1 MKNKLYT
8 LKDDFTNLKISNK
21 ILIFVFSLIF
31 SFFNIFGS
39 VYKDGYLRLRDFN
52 LPLTIFLFFILL
64 LISFIVFTTLSI
76 YILKVNLKKVD
87 SENKKDLINNNLNS
101 TKKVFLFSYLI
112 IFFFWLLVLLAYY
125 PGIFAYDSTVQIYQ
139 MKYGFSVHHPLLH
152 SLLLCGF
159 YLFGV
164 NVLGNANLGIFL
176 FSFLQ
181 MLFLDFCLSYMNL
194 FLYKI
199 NIKKSIIKFL
209 IIFEAIMPIY
219 SVLSVSIT
227 KDIPFTAFMVLFAT
241 CLLENIYLSEDSKKL
256 SHKILLVFSII
267 GFVLFRSQSTYILI
281 VFILINILF
290 LRKNIFIKNVNKYII
305 IGLIMSISI
314 NSGLKYATNAIP
326 VKFTEY
332 FNLPIQGMARVFKL
346 KENKLDNKTIEEYYT
361 LSRNPKLYTPFLA
374 DTAKY
379 LVNLDFDLFKNLYFK
394 TLKKFPYTHLE
405 AYIVTNVG
413 YVYMNDISE
422 SQIYGKPSQRDY
434 RSDKGY
440 FTTEQ
445 QGGTEVTSDSKI
457 KPLEF
462 LYEYLFT
469 RNNYRNIPILH
480 YLFQFALYFY
490 LFFFSFMICIMKN
503 KKELLPIYILV
514 ILYIGTML
522 LGPCA
527 LVRYAF
533 SYIAITIPLFFIT
546 MTNNIE

>member
-1 MKNKLYT
+1 MKNKLYAI
-8 LKDDFTNLKISNK
+8 KEDFINLKISNK

-76 YILKVNLKKVD
+76 YILRVNLKKAEV
-87 SENKKDLINNNLNS
+87 ENKNDLINNNLNS
-101 TKKVFLFSYLI
+101 TKKIFLFSFLI
-112 IFFFWLLVLLAYY
+112 IFFFWFLVLLAYY

-199 NIKKSIIKFL
+199 NIRKSIIKFL

-219 SVLSVSIT
+219 SVLSISIT

-241 CLLENIYLSEDSKKL
+241 CLLENIYLSEDAKKI
-256 SHKILLVFSII
+256 SHTILLVFSII
-267 GFVLFRSQSTYILI
+267 GFVLFRSQSIYILI

-290 LRKNIFIKNVNKYII
+290 FRKIDFIKKVNKYIV
-305 IGLIMSISI
+305 IGLIISISI
-314 NSGLKYATNAIP
+314 NSSLKYATNAIP

-379 LVNLDFDLFKNLYFK
+379 LLNLDFDLFKNLYFK

-405 AYIVTNVG
+405 AYIITNLG

-480 YLFQFALYFY
+480 YLFQFSLYFY

-503 KKELLPIYILV
+503 KKELLTIYILV
-514 ILYIGTML
+514 LLYIGTML

-527 LVRYAF
+527 LIRYAF

>member
-405 AYIVTNVG
+405 AYIVTNLG